1 MELSTTQNVAN
12 INTNTTMN
20 NNLNIIIDSETAD
33 NEVNLAELNSIR
45 EAIENM
51 SKFNQ
56 IEILRIL
63 TNHKEVIINE
73 NKYGIHINLSEL
85 SSNII
90 RDLFVYVNYVN
101 AQEIELNNIEKQK
114 QDYKN
119 NYFLKDNKDNSSN
132 SIK

>member
-12 INTNTTMN
+12 INMNTN

-90 RDLFVYVNYVN
+90 RDLLVYINYVN

>member
-12 INTNTTMN
+12 INMNTN

-63 TNHKEVIINE
+63 SNHKEVIINE

-90 RDLFVYVNYVN
+90 RDLFVYVIYVN